1 MEQAA
6 QWITHGKATP
16 FYARKT
22 FFLNALPEKAVAKV
36 CGLGQ
41 FQLYVNGRKVGDHVL
56 DPAWTDYR
64 KSVNVVSFDL
74 AGLLRQGENVIAAE
88 VGNGWFIL
96 DPDHYVFHFP
106 PFMPPNPNPY
116 KPFSDVLMFYLELEI
131 LCADGSVLTVSSD
144 ETFKTAEHMIRHSN
158 VFGSETMDG
167 RLRIS
172 GWAEPGMDDSRWAN
186 ARLVPE
192 SSLPAGRLVAQT
204 IPPVRVI
211 HTYEGKYLHTDPE
224 GRLIYDFS
232 QNMAGMLELELKG
245 RRGCEFH
252 IYPAEKLD
260 TDGRADQMAK
270 GWLPIDVCET
280 YIIGQD
286 NDWETMA
293 MTFTYFGGRYIA
305 IELPPD
311 GGAVQNVKAHA
322 ISSAG
327 VRSGNFACDDPRFM
341 QIYDLVEKAV
351 EANMLSVHTDCPT
364 IERFAWQEEN
374 VLMTPAIMFMKD
386 IRLHME
392 KFLTDAREAQHTA
405 GDSFR
410 DMEGMPFYPGD
421 GLIPAQAPCYMPN
434 VLPVP
439 GMGSFYDT
447 IAWGSS
453 IILGTRWH
461 YLFYGDLRVVEE
473 NYEAG
478 RRYLAHLKTKVN
490 QDGFINHGLGDWGN
504 PDHEYARENIETAFL
519 YADAD
524 TLSWFAEL
532 LGRDSEA
539 GELREYAERVKRNY
553 NEKLLVKGEH
563 GKWFYRDFSHSDEV
577 FTTQACLALPLYWGM
592 VPEEHMDD
600 VVSTL
605 RGKLLERDCF
615 VAGEVG
621 LPYIIQAMA
630 NHGMNDLICR
640 FMLKP
645 EHPSYYAFVLD
656 GETALGEYWES
667 NPRSHC
673 HDMMGHI
680 IEWYYNGLAGI
691 RPVEP
696 GFARIVIRPYLPDG
710 VGSFRCSY
718 RSASGEIQVQVD
730 RVQDA
735 AVLSVTVP
743 EAIKYDID
751 TSELKQTASNII
763 VRE

>member
-1 MEQAA
+1 MEQTA
-6 QWITHGKATP
+6 QWITHGTAVP

-96 DPDHYVFHFP
+96 DPEHYVFHFP

-116 KPFSDVLMFYLELEI
+116 KPFSDVLMLYLELEI
-131 LCADGSVLTVSSD
+131 LCADGSALTVSSD

-167 RLRIS
+167 RLRIPC
-172 GWAEPGMDDSRWAN
+172 WAEPGMDDSRWPN

-245 RRGCEFH
+245 RRGGEFH

-260 TDGRADQMAK
+260 ADGRADQIAK

-286 NDWETMA
+286 DDWETMA

-392 KFLTDAREAQHTA
+392 KFLTDVREAQHTA

-410 DMEGMPFYPGD
+410 DMEGVPFYPGD

-461 YLFYGDLRVVEE
+461 YLFYGDLRIVEE

-524 TLSWFAEL
+524 TLSWFAGL

-553 NEKLLVKGEH
+553 NEKLLVKDEY

-577 FTTQACLALPLYWGM
+577 FTTQACLALLLYWGM

-615 VAGEVG
+615 AAGEVG
-621 LPYIIQAMA
+621 LPYIIQVMA
-630 NHGMNDLICR
+630 YHGMNDLICR

-691 RPVEP
+691 RPLEP

-743 EAIKYDID
+743 ETIKYDID